1 MIVPDACEVI
11 THEAIDLWHNP
22 NMRKEKHN
30 NVVLQ
35 TEVNITYD
43 LDLSHT
49 EEEKTTKKKD
59 NATWGLSKWNR
70 GVFQIW

>member
-1 MIVPDACEVI
+1 
-11 THEAIDLWHNP
+11 
-22 NMRKEKHN
+22 MRKEKHN

-49 EEEKTTKKKD
+49 EEEKD
-59 NATWGLSKWNR
+59 EEEG
-70 GVFQIW
+70 